1 MKKKTQFSSGIN
13 VGSAS
18 LAMVFSIL
26 CLTVFSVLSL
36 ITANND
42 YKLAEKNSSSLKEYY
57 SADYNAT
64 EFANALITTY
74 TSSSSAY
81 NEETVNK
88 HKDEYSLNEKNENG
102 IITAAFS
109 VPINEKTALSASL
122 EIKNGKATIL
132 KWRIED
138 TYTQEY
144 DTSLPVW
151 NGEDSQ
157 GVDIIK

>member
-74 TSSSSAY
+74 TSSSSADD
-81 NEETVNK
+81 EETVNK
-88 HKDEYSLNEKNENG
+88 HKNEYSLN
-102 IITAAFS
+102 
-109 VPINEKTALSASL
+109 
-122 EIKNGKATIL
+122 
-132 KWRIED
+132 
-138 TYTQEY
+138 
-144 DTSLPVW
+144 
-151 NGEDSQ
+151 
-157 GVDIIK
+157 

>member
-1 MKKKTQFSSGIN
+1 MKKKSTFSPGIN

-42 YKLAEKNSSSLKEYY
+42 YKLAEKSSSSLTEYY

-64 EFANALITTY
+64 EFANALTTTLGSF
-74 TSSSSAY
+74 TSSDA
-81 NEETVNK
+81 EEIINN
-88 HKDEYSLNEKNENG
+88 HKDEYSLTEKNENG
-102 IITAAFS
+102 IITADFS
-109 VPINEKTALSASL
+109 VPINEKTALSISL

-132 KWRIED
+132 KWRAED

>member
-18 LAMVFSIL
+18 LAMVSIL

-64 EFANALITTY
+64 EFANALITTF
-74 TSSSSAY
+74 TSSPSADD
-81 NEETVNK
+81 EETVNK

-102 IITAAFS
+102 IITAAF
-109 VPINEKTALSASL
+109 PINEKTALSASL
-122 EIKNGKATIL
+122 EIKDGKATIL